1 MKYSCFF
8 PFVQRLQKCPLSMH
22 KAQAELQDLSVDESR
37 VDSTTATNEGRLD
50 C

>member
-1 MKYSCFF
+1 
-8 PFVQRLQKCPLSMH
+8 MH

-50 C
+50 CWQEQVLKECDSSS